1 MERCSKQDE
10 QFLFGQTGGTKQAV
24 KSELSIS
31 DHIPA
36 TEGSAALDLAI
47 YMPLTLFLKV
57 ECYKLTTGVYG
68 PLSSGTVGIILG
80 RSEITPQGFIV
91 HPDIVDG
98 DSKEEKK
105 SWQI

>member
-1 MERCSKQDE
+1 M
-10 QFLFGQTGGTKQAV
+10 
-24 KSELSIS
+24 
-31 DHIPA
+31 
-36 TEGSAALDLAI
+36 DLAI

-91 HPDIVDG
+91 HPGTVDRG
-98 DSKEEKK
+98 SKEEIQIIAYLKK
-105 SWQI
+105 EVQIDVGDRIA